1 MIRNLASF
9 TKLLFLIL
17 PKGRE
22 MTVITED
29 RPIEAVREEVVDQL
43 TMNYGHGK
51 LSLEAFERRL
61 DQAMECQDNLKLL
74 ELTADLDLA
83 VDENF
88 IEKKNQELNN
98 NTDPDLRNKTSNDG
112 IEKIVTVFAG
122 NERKGEWHVA
132 KETHIFS
139 LFGGTKID
147 LSEAKFNHQTS
158 TIRVF
163 SLFSGVEIFTPE
175 EINVVSKAFCIFGAI
190 DNHAPSIP
198 KSNVPRV
205 VIEGY
210 VLFSG
215 VDVKV
220 KITFKERLIRFA
232 DGLKDLFN

>member
-1 MIRNLASF
+1 MS
-9 TKLLFLIL
+9 
-17 PKGRE
+17 
-22 MTVITED
+22 VITED
-29 RPIEAVREEVVDQL
+29 RPIETVREEVVDQL

-74 ELTADLDLA
+74 ELTADLDLT
-83 VDENF
+83 VDDEF

-98 NTDPDLRNKTSNDG
+98 HTVPDSERSFRDHDV
-112 IEKIVTVFAG
+112 EKIVTIFAG
-122 NERKGEWHVA
+122 NERKGEWNVA
-132 KETHIFS
+132 KNIHIFS
-139 LFGGTKID
+139 LFGGTNID
-147 LSEAKFNHQTS
+147 LSEAKFSHKTTN
-158 TIRVF
+158 IRIF
-163 SLFSGVEIFTPE
+163 SLFSGVDIKTPE
-175 EINVVSKAFCIFGAI
+175 EINVLSKAFCIFGAI
-190 DNHAPSIP
+190 DNRAPSIP